1 MKQYKLDTLEK
12 WGSCT
17 YFNESEKAQLLLDIE
32 ASLFPPA
39 VVRQEYINRCEDLWP
54 DEDPD
59 FTEAD
64 IRQEFLDRLENDIEE
79 LETDNTRLIFD
90 NAGGTIIQLNSWA
103 HYYNGQDSQIAND
116 LIGWLCDGNT
126 DDWEGHEPEAL
137 DIDVDV
143 PYGYRVVNID
153 HDTLRDLLADLIKES
168 WCSDKLIKALA
179 ARL

>member
-1 MKQYKLDTLEK
+1 MSQWKLEVEYGLNKDWQYFASDELLNEFCTTYNLD
-12 WGSCT
+12 
-17 YFNESEKAQLLLDIE
+17 QE
-32 ASLFPPA
+32 AA
-39 VVRQEYINRCEDLWP
+39 
-54 DEDPD
+54 
-59 FTEAD
+59 
-64 IRQEFLDRLENDIEE
+64 EE

-90 NAGGTIIQLNSWA
+90 NAGGTTIQLNSWA
-103 HYYNGQDSQIAND
+103 HSYNGQDSQIADD